1 MVTLTGSLASA
12 GAPSD
17 LSSLQ
22 TSSSKS
28 AGSLA
33 EQFASVIEQFLG
45 QSQTGSRIEIDVNA
59 APGQPPGARQFTV
72 TVNGAPD
79 AQTPAAP
86 APNNTPQASAP
97 TAPASAPAAQLAPV
111 SGVAWMLGDPAFS
124 ASSLAGKSQD
134 PFSGAIVDSSRLPGV
149 PALGTVT
156 EVQWYQLLQRAGLI
170 GDAPPPPTIPGYIA
184 PENANFITVAAR
196 PGDPGG
202 TYIGLEGK
210 IQRDVQGLVGA
221 IATQGLTDA
230 QVTHILT
237 QDMNTQNAYLNGQ
250 DPNSGNIA
258 ALVAKYVGV
267 YRNAVTLPAPWQ
279 PTYTLPGGPVVQ
291 PNPAGT

>member
-28 AGSLA
+28 ANSFA

-59 APGQPPGARQFTV
+59 APGQPPGARQFTL

-79 AQTPAAP
+79 AQTPATP
-86 APNNTPQASAP
+86 PPNTPPASAS
-97 TAPASAPAAQLAPV
+97 TAPASAPAAQPAPV

-221 IATQGLTDA
+221 IATQGLTDS
-230 QVTHILT
+230 QVTDILT

-250 DPNSGNIA
+250 DPDSANIA

-279 PTYTLPGGPVVQ
+279 PTYTLPSG
-291 PNPAGT
+291 PAGQTDPTGT

>member
-28 AGSLA
+28 ANSFA

-59 APGQPPGARQFTV
+59 APGQPPGARQFTI

-86 APNNTPQASAP
+86 PPNTP
-97 TAPASAPAAQLAPV
+97 PASAPAAQPAPV
-111 SGVAWMLGDPAFS
+111 SGIAWMLGDPAFS

-221 IATQGLTDA
+221 IATQGLTDS
-230 QVTHILT
+230 QVTDILT
-237 QDMNTQNAYLNGQ
+237 QDMNTQNAYLNGH
-250 DPNSGNIA
+250 DPDSASIA

-279 PTYTLPGGPVVQ
+279 PTYTLPSGPIGQ
-291 PNPAGT
+291 TNPTGT